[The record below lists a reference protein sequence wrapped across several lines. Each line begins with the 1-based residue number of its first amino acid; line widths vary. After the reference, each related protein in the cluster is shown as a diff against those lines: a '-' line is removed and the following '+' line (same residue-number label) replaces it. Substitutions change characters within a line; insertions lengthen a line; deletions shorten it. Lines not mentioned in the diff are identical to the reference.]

1 MMDILTWRT
10 RMEAV
15 LEELRDI
22 DLGYPQDEN
31 VLGAAGDPAALAEF
45 VSRAGLDPRAPL
57 VNFYRACSGV
67 SLPDVHVGYFIHEP
81 GLVLRGL
88 EGGEPRRLTGPY
100 AREVLVF
107 GTDGGGG
114 RFALGADGD
123 GEVLYLGEGAV
134 HDAVFDGEYGQVQTL
149 APDLNTFLQ
158 RLLED
163 VEAFVDG
170 EEGWEYMV

>member
-1 MMDILTWRT
+1 MDILTWRT
-10 RMEAV
+10 RMETA

-31 VLGAAGDPAALAEF
+31 VLGPPAGPAALAEF
-45 VSRAGLDPRAPL
+45 ASRAGLDPRSPL
-57 VNFYRACSGV
+57 VDFYRACSGV

-100 AREVLVF
+100 ARAVVVF

-134 HDAVFDGEYGQVQTL
+134 HDAVFDDADGQVQTL
-149 APDLNTFLQ
+149 APDLPAFLE
-158 RLLED
+158 RLLAD
-163 VEAFVDG
+163 VEAFVND
-170 EEGWEYMV
+170 EEGWEFMV

>member
-1 MMDILTWRT
+1 MTDMLTWRA
-10 RMEAV
+10 RMENA
-15 LEELRDI
+15 LEELRGI

-31 VLGAAGDPAALAEF
+31 VLGAAGNPAALAEF
-45 VSRAGLDPRAPL
+45 VSGAGLNPRSPL
-57 VNFYRACSGV
+57 AAFYDACSGV

-100 AREVLVF
+100 AREILVF

-123 GEVLYLGEGAV
+123 GEVLYLGDGAV
-134 HDAVFDGEYGQVQTL
+134 HDAVFDGVYGQVRTL
-149 APDLNTFLQ
+149 APDLRAFLN
-158 RLLED
+158 RLLAD
-163 VEAFVDG
+163 VEAFVRG
-170 EEGWEYMV
+170 EEGWEYLV

>member
-1 MMDILTWRT
+1 MTDILTWRT
-10 RMEAV
+10 RMEAA

-31 VLGAAGDPAALAEF
+31 VLGPPADPTALAEF
-45 VSRAGLDPRAPL
+45 TSGAGLDPRSPL
-57 VNFYRACSGV
+57 VGFYSACSGV

-81 GLVLRGL
+81 SLVLRGL

-100 AREVLVF
+100 AREILVF

-114 RFALGADGD
+114 RFALGAGGD

-134 HDAVFDGEYGQVQTL
+134 HDAVFDGVDGQVQTL
-149 APDLNTFLQ
+149 APDLHAFL
-158 RLLED
+158 RRVLAD
-163 VEAFVDG
+163 VEAFVHD